1 MLDDAMNVTIC
12 FSWLK
17 DSSRRVQDIHQIKI
31 KLKLEETAVK

>member
-17 DSSRRVQDIHQIKI
+17 DSFKRIQDIHQIKI
-31 KLKLEETAVK
+31 EFKLEETAVE